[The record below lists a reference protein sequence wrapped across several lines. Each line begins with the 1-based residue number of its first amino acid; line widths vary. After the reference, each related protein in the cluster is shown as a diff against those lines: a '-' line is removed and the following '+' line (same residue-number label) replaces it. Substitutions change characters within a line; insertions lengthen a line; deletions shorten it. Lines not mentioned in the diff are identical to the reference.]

1 MLGITAVGAW
11 QNTQGTTTTSGSND
25 LDKNAFLQLLVTQLR
40 CQDPLEPMDD
50 REFIAQLAQFSSLEQ
65 LQNMNSNLGFFMD
78 LTILQQASNLVGKE
92 VDVYGGDEDITGI
105 ITEVRFT
112 NKGPMIVI
120 DDEEY
125 PLTDILRIR

>member
-1 MLGITAVGAW
+1 
-11 QNTQGTTTTSGSND
+11 
-25 LDKNAFLQLLVTQLR
+25 
-40 CQDPLEPMDD
+40 MDD

>member
-11 QNTQGTTTTSGSND
+11 QNTQSTTTTSGSND